1 MRLPPARSLL
11 GADGNPRLREQM
23 FDSCVLGV
31 DPGVANV
38 GLAVVARADR
48 KISLVWASTVRTP
61 SDLAGPSRLRRLA
74 DEVDAAIGSYAPDA
88 VAIERLAWNRNQVSA
103 LQVARAT
110 GAVMVVADRAGLAV
124 EEYGPNEVKIAI
136 TGAGNADKHQVRD
149 ALVRIHG
156 IRDCP
161 VQADAVDAVAIALT
175 HLMGSRMR
183 AAARTGYP
191 DADAIGVAMIA
202 FLEGEVVEKSAT
214 HVVLAVAGVGYD
226 VAVPTAVVAGLPPIG
241 GIARIHTRMVV
252 REDSMTL
259 YGFSTTDEREL
270 FDQLTGVTGV
280 GPKVALS
287 FLSALRPDA
296 IRRAVVAGDA
306 ATLTVVPGVG
316 KKVAQ
321 RVVLDLRDKLGGESE
336 LVAEGPLAD
345 VRDALL
351 QLGLTPVEASEAL
364 RGMEVDGKP
373 VEDLLREAL
382 QRVGR

>member
-11 GADGNPRLREQM
+11 GADGNPTLREQM

-156 IRDCP
+156 LRDCP

-183 AAARTGYP
+183 AAARTQ
-191 DADAIGVAMIA
+191 I
-202 FLEGEVVEKSAT
+202 
-214 HVVLAVAGVGYD
+214 
-226 VAVPTAVVAGLPPIG
+226 PI
-241 GIARIHTRMVV
+241 RTRSVS
-252 REDSMTL
+252 R
-259 YGFSTTDEREL
+259 
-270 FDQLTGVTGV
+270 
-280 GPKVALS
+280 
-287 FLSALRPDA
+287 
-296 IRRAVVAGDA
+296 
-306 ATLTVVPGVG
+306 
-316 KKVAQ
+316 
-321 RVVLDLRDKLGGESE
+321 
-336 LVAEGPLAD
+336 
-345 VRDALL
+345 
-351 QLGLTPVEASEAL
+351 
-364 RGMEVDGKP
+364 
-373 VEDLLREAL
+373 
-382 QRVGR
+382 